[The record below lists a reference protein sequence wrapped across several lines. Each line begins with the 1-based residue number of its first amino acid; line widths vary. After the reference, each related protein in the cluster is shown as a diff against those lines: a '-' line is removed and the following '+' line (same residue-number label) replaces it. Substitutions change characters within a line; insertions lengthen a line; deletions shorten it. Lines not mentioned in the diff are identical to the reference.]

1 MGSTS
6 VKDVACALI
15 SMVGIATSLSVAT
28 MIFRSLRP
36 SLYRQG
42 LSCDLSDYRN
52 CLRLHGIAKSEFRKS
67 ELAGSGGA
75 KAGGTDPSQY
85 LGQDKQVCLLQTHNQ
100 GRHEANRGPLKGT
113 ESAQKAL
120 QGSETQT
127 RELLGGTVE
136 NSVGFRRGH

>member
-42 LSCDLSDYRN
+42 LSCNFIDYRN
-52 CLRLHGIAKSEFRKS
+52 CLRLHGIAKSEFRKRK
-67 ELAGSGGA
+67 LAGSGGA
-75 KAGGTDPSQY
+75 KRGTGPSQF
-85 LGQDKQVCLLQTHNQ
+85 LEFDKQVWFLQTHNQ
-100 GRHEANRGPLKGT
+100 GLRQL
-113 ESAQKAL
+113 SL
-120 QGSETQT
+120 
-127 RELLGGTVE
+127 TV
-136 NSVGFRRGH
+136 S

>member
-42 LSCDLSDYRN
+42 LSCNLSDYRN
-52 CLRLHGIAKSEFRKS
+52 CLRLHGIAKSEFRKR
-67 ELAGSGGA
+67 ELAVSGRSQ
-75 KAGGTDPSQY
+75 GGTGPSQY
-85 LGQDKQVCLLQTHNQ
+85 LEQDKQVWFLETHNQ
-100 GRHEANRGPLKGT
+100 GLHQLSLKV
-113 ESAQKAL
+113 SWVL
-120 QGSETQT
+120 
-127 RELLGGTVE
+127 
-136 NSVGFRRGH
+136 